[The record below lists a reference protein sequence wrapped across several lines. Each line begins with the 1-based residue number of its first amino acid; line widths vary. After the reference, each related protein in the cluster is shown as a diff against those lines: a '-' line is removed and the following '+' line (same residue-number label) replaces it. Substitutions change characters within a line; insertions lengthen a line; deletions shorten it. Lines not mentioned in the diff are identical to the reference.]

1 MPLESI
7 LFLALVIAALSVFT
21 ATLAYGQWV
30 TRNVVR
36 DSTSPAVNSLKKVPR
51 EPAIAHSRNTI
62 GVFAKAL

>member
-30 TRNVVR
+30 TRNVAR
-36 DSTSPAVNSLKKVPR
+36 DSFSPAAKSLKKMSW
-51 EPAIAHSRNTI
+51 AIAHSQNAAR
-62 GVFAKAL
+62 VYEEAL

>member
-30 TRNVVR
+30 TRNVAR
-36 DSTSPAVNSLKKVPR
+36 DSFSPAAKSLKKMSR
-51 EPAIAHSRNTI
+51 EPAIAHSQNATR
-62 GVFAKAL
+62 VYEEAL

>member
-21 ATLAYGQWV
+21 ATLAYAQWV

-36 DSTSPAVNSLKKVPR
+36 DSTSTAANSLKKVSR
-51 EPAIAHSRNTI
+51 EPAIARSRN
-62 GVFAKAL
+62 VRRVYEEAL